1 MRYTGPFML
10 NRFRALAALP
20 LLALLGGCA
29 DVRLPRIVF
38 ADGPAPARDA
48 AAAGSDP
55 QAVLTGQRPV
65 RRADPTVTG
74 YPNLA
79 SVPARP
85 TEFSTPGDRQA
96 LLDRLQADRDSGDA
110 TAADLRAR
118 PVGGGAASSAGT
130 AATPP
135 VPEGPPPVPQPIDR

>member
-10 NRFRALAALP
+10 IRSRALAALP
-20 LLALLGGCA
+20 LLVLLGGCA
-29 DVRLPRIVF
+29 DVRLPSIVF

-48 AAAGSDP
+48 AAVGSDP

-65 RRADPTVTG
+65 RRADPTVAG

-118 PVGGGAASSAGT
+118 PVGNTAAPAPGAAAVPSVP
-130 AATPP
+130 AA
-135 VPEGPPPVPQPIDR
+135 PPPVPQPVGR